1 MRATRYVRRTSEKEK
16 QLRSHP
22 FAYGIF
28 FLFLALGAGARW
40 AIGSVYS
47 SGEAMQLIDA
57 LASSGL
63 YLGSAS
69 ATASATIL
77 ALMLTLTGFINRL
90 DAEFNQDIW
99 CSIDRV
105 AQSSTVSLMAS
116 LFLLLALVFPIGEFE
131 KLPTEW
137 YAWFYNILFGI
148 TVIVIALLA
157 MTVALLYATIRDV
170 IKKIT
175 PDFDAGEDEA

>member
-1 MRATRYVRRTSEKEK
+1 MRT
-16 QLRSHP
+16 HP
-22 FAYGIF
+22 WAYLIF
-28 FLFLALGAGARW
+28 FFFLALGFGARW

-47 SGEAMQLIDA
+47 AGEAVQLIDA

-77 ALMLTLTGFINRL
+77 ALMLTLTGFIRRL
-90 DAEFNQDIW
+90 DADFDKDVW
-99 CSIDRV
+99 WRVDRV
-105 AQSSTVSLMAS
+105 AQSATISLMAS
-116 LFLLLALVFPIGEFE
+116 LLLLLALVFPIGEFE

-137 YAWFYNILFGI
+137 YAWFYNALFGI
-148 TVIVIALLA
+148 TVVVIGLLA

-170 IKKIT
+170 IAKIT
-175 PDFDAGEDEA
+175 PDFDKDED

>member
-1 MRATRYVRRTSEKEK
+1 M
-16 QLRSHP
+16 RSHP

-28 FLFLALGAGARW
+28 VVFCALGFGARW

-47 SGEAMQLIDA
+47 AGEALQLVDA

-77 ALMLTLTGFINRL
+77 ALMLTLTGFIRRV
-90 DAEFNQDIW
+90 DQDFDEDVW
-99 CSIDRV
+99 CSVKRV
-105 AQSSTVSLMAS
+105 AQVATTSLMAS

-131 KLPTEW
+131 KLPAQW
-137 YAWFYNILFGI
+137 YFWLYNILFGI
-148 TVIVIALLA
+148 TVLVIALLA
-157 MTVALLYATIRDV
+157 MTVALLYSTIRAV
-170 IKKIT
+170 IHEVT
-175 PDFDAGEDEA
+175 PDFSSDDEDSE

>member
-1 MRATRYVRRTSEKEK
+1 M
-16 QLRSHP
+16 RSHP
-22 FAYGIF
+22 FAYLIF
-28 FLFLALGAGARW
+28 LLFIAVGLGARW

-47 SGEAMQLIDA
+47 AGEAVQLIDA

-90 DAEFNQDIW
+90 DAEFTKDTW
-99 CSIDRV
+99 CSVKRV
-105 AQSSTVSLMAS
+105 SQSSTISLMAS

-131 KLPTEW
+131 KLPTQW
-137 YAWFYNILFGI
+137 YAIFYNVLFGI
-148 TVIVIALLA
+148 TVLVIGLLA
-157 MTVALLYATIRDV
+157 LTVALLYTTIRDV
-170 IKKIT
+170 IRTIT
-175 PDFDAGEDEA
+175 PEFEDDE